1 MNELLIPECKAELR
15 DGELV
20 ITNLDDLTK
29 SVNELISK
37 PIFNLIIENDSDK
50 KLVKETRTDIRKRIE
65 QLKNGRLSI
74 QRKFMGNLEE
84 QVKTIEKMLTTAD
97 NTLKEKIND
106 YEVKNGKV
114 VIKKYDITIKNITKG
129 DDLEKIKK
137 LAEELSLEIAIKEK

>member
-1 MNELLIPECKAELR
+1 MNELLIPECKVELR

-29 SVNELISK
+29 SVNELINK

-84 QVKTIEKMLTTAD
+84 QVKTIEKMLASAD

>member
-1 MNELLIPECKAELR
+1 MNELIIPECKAELR

>member
-1 MNELLIPECKAELR
+1 MNELIIPECKAELR

-29 SVNELISK
+29 SVSELINK
-37 PIFNLIIENDSDK
+37 PIFSLIIENDSDK

-84 QVKTIEKMLTTAD
+84 QVKTIEKMLTSAD
-97 NTLKEKIND
+97 NALKEKIND

-114 VIKKYDITIKNITKG
+114 IIKKYDITIKNITKG
-129 DDLEKIKK
+129 DDVEKIKK
-137 LAEELSLEIAIKEK
+137 IAEELRLEISVKEK

>member
-29 SVNELISK
+29 SVNELINK
-37 PIFNLIIENDSDK
+37 PIFSLIIENESDK

-84 QVKTIEKMLTTAD
+84 QVKTIEKMLTSAD
-97 NTLKEKIND
+97 NALKEKIND
-106 YEVKNGKV
+106 YEIKNGKV

>member
-29 SVNELISK
+29 SVNELINK
-37 PIFNLIIENDSDK
+37 PIFSLIIENDSDK

-74 QRKFMGNLEE
+74 QRKFMCNLEE
-84 QVKTIEKMLTTAD
+84 QVKTIEKKLTSAD
-97 NTLKEKIND
+97 NALKEKIND
-106 YEVKNGKV
+106 YEIKNGKV

>member
-84 QVKTIEKMLTTAD
+84 QVKTIEKMLTAAD

>member
-15 DGELV
+15 DGELI

-29 SVNELISK
+29 SVNDLISK

-84 QVKTIEKMLTTAD
+84 QVKTIEKMLTSAD
-97 NTLKEKIND
+97 NALKEKIND
-106 YEVKNGKV
+106 YEIKNGKV

>member
-15 DGELV
+15 DGELI

-29 SVNELISK
+29 SVNDLISK

-50 KLVKETRTDIRKRIE
+50 KLAKETRTDIRKRIE

-84 QVKTIEKMLTTAD
+84 QVKTIEKMLTSAD
-97 NTLKEKIND
+97 NALKEKIND
-106 YEVKNGKV
+106 YEIKNGKV

>member
-29 SVNELISK
+29 SVNDLISK

-50 KLVKETRTDIRKRIE
+50 KLAKETRTDIRKRIE

-84 QVKTIEKMLTTAD
+84 QVKTIEKMLTSAD
-97 NTLKEKIND
+97 NALKEKIND
-106 YEVKNGKV
+106 YEIKNGKV

>member
-20 ITNLDDLTK
+20 ITNLDDLIK
-29 SVNELISK
+29 SVNELINK

-50 KLVKETRTDIRKRIE
+50 KLVKETRTEIRKRIE

>member
-1 MNELLIPECKAELR
+1 MNELLIPECKVELR

-29 SVNELISK
+29 SVNELINK
-37 PIFNLIIENDSDK
+37 PIFSLIIENDSDK

-84 QVKTIEKMLTTAD
+84 QVKTIEKMLTSAD
-97 NTLKEKIND
+97 NALKEKIND
-106 YEVKNGKV
+106 YEVKNDKV

-129 DDLEKIKK
+129 NDLEKIKK

>member
-29 SVNELISK
+29 SVNELINK
-37 PIFNLIIENDSDK
+37 PIFSLIIENDSDK

-84 QVKTIEKMLTTAD
+84 QVKTIEKMLTSAD
-97 NTLKEKIND
+97 NALKEKIND
-106 YEVKNGKV
+106 YEIKNGKV

>member
-1 MNELLIPECKAELR
+1 MNELLIPECKVELR

-84 QVKTIEKMLTTAD
+84 QVKTIEKMLTSAD